1 LIKDN
6 LRWYC
11 KWYPLFIYSIY
22 FHGNS
27 DDIFTSVLFCQYLCE
42 NFEMNIIIVRFL
54 FIKQK
59 KAQK

>member
-42 NFEMNIIIVRFL
+42 NFEMNMIIVRFL
-54 FIKQK
+54 FIK
-59 KAQK
+59 